1 MGGKRIPIQY
11 PNTSSSNDTPPHL
24 SPFYD
29 RVTITLPGKPNPL
42 IITSNGASTTK
53 PYVASLKINGQATDT
68 PIILHDQIV
77 NGGEIEFV
85 MSDKPTSWA
94 SETLVGCVFRVQV

>member
-1 MGGKRIPIQY
+1 MIQ
-11 PNTSSSNDTPPHL
+11 TLPHL
-24 SPFYD
+24 TTTLLTSSPFYD

-53 PYVASLKINGQATDT
+53 PYVSSLKINGQATDT
-68 PIILHDQIV
+68 PVILHDQIV

-94 SETLVGCVFRVQV
+94 SETLVGCVFRVQM